1 MTQTLTLNRLPTI
14 VLLVKTEAIEG
25 RFIRQNEEVWKKGN
39 KAIFVMVEEK
49 KE

>member
-14 VLLVKTEAIEG
+14 VLLVKTEAIEERSLLDKIMRFG
-25 RFIRQNEEVWKKGN
+25 RRATKPRQN
-39 KAIFVMVEEK
+39 K